1 MNFFEAQEKARRD
14 TWQLVIL
21 FLLAVGGLVLVS
33 TLFVS
38 WFYVTFIT
46 YDSVPFTLQRYLSSP
61 ITHGTSLV
69 ILLIV
74 GMGTLYQY
82 LSLAK
87 GGKNVAET
95 LGGRQLNPN
104 TATAEERR
112 LLNVVE
118 EMAIASGIPTPM
130 IYLLEDKSINAFAA
144 GLTIDDA
151 VIGITRGAVEKLE
164 RDELQGVIAHE
175 FSHIFNSDMRL
186 NMHLAATLHGIVLI
200 GLIGEFIMRHLGRN
214 GGTNGRKSGGNNL
227 IILGL
232 GLYVIGYVGLFLGAL
247 IKAAVSRRREYLAD
261 ATAVQYTRFPA
272 GIAGALK
279 KILYYQSYL
288 GSPSASTFAHF
299 YFSQGV
305 RSFFSTHPPL
315 KARIYKIDP
324 KWNGKIPEYEEETK
338 RTVPSDKAE
347 NKEKQNIFVT
357 GAVAAAVLKA
367 GTLEEDEVAS
377 VHTELESLEGEIR
390 EKLNEP
396 LGAQAAILM
405 LFYQKRYR
413 ERLFALVKSHNPYL
427 LLELANFL
435 SKDMVKHKEN
445 TLLIVPL
452 ALYTLKN
459 LSLEQYRNF
468 DTLMQEFADIDAKIS
483 MYEWSLVYIIRRNL
497 QMHFGER
504 KVPKRLKYTHLGAV
518 KGELEVLFSMLMQD
532 QYANDE
538 EAKRAFE
545 QVMKTIGA
553 GALQYRS
560 REGISHEM
568 FDNAIKEIELVKPG
582 VAERIF
588 EGVIHSVKSDGSV
601 SPNEQ
606 LFIHALAQL
615 IQVPLP
621 SAFKLPSAKR

>member
-38 WFYVTFIT
+38 WFYMTFIT
-46 YDSVPFTLQRYLSSP
+46 HDSIPFTLERYLSSR

-69 ILLIV
+69 VLLIV

-175 FSHIFNSDMRL
+175 FSHIFNGDMRL

-288 GSPSASTFAHF
+288 NSPSASTFAHF

-315 KARIYKIDP
+315 KERIYKIDP
-324 KWNGKIPEYEEETK
+324 KWNGKIPEYKEDQK
-338 RTVPSDKAE
+338 RSVHTDKAE
-347 NKEKQNIFVT
+347 SKEKQNILIT

-367 GTLEEDEVAS
+367 GTLEKGEVAS
-377 VHTELESLEGEIR
+377 VHTELESLDGEIR

-396 LGAQAAILM
+396 LGAQAAILA
-405 LFYQKRYR
+405 LFYK
-413 ERLFALVKSHNPYL
+413 ETNKEALFASLKENNPYL
-427 LLELANFL
+427 LLEFASLL
-435 SKDMVKHKEN
+435 SKGTEVYQKEAVPVI
-445 TLLIVPL
+445 TLV
-452 ALYTLKN
+452 LYTLKS
-459 LSLEQYRNF
+459 LSVEQYRTF
-468 DTLMQEFADIDAKIS
+468 DSLIQRFVDIDGKVS
-483 MYEWSLVYIIRRNL
+483 MYEWSLQHIIRRNL
-497 QMHFGER
+497 QIYFGER
-504 KVPKRLKYTHLGAV
+504 QVPKKLKHSHLGAV
-518 KGELEVLFSMLMQD
+518 KNELEIIFSMLMHD
-532 QYANDE
+532 QYESE
-538 EAKRAFE
+538 EAARRAYAD
-545 QVMKTIGA
+545 VMRTIGA
-553 GALQYRS
+553 GALQYRYS
-560 REGISHEM
+560 DTISHEM
-568 FDNAIKEIELVKPG
+568 FENAVKEIEVVKPG
-582 VAERIF
+582 VAKRIF
-588 EGVIHSVKSDGSV
+588 EGVLHSVKIDRVVTPGE
-601 SPNEQ
+601 N
-606 LFIHALAQL
+606 LFVHAMALL
-615 IQVPLP
+615 LQVPMPREFVLQ
-621 SAFKLPSAKR
+621 REV